1 LNKQISHKRN
11 FREENLMKITTRQTD
26 NVVEILSK
34 VLEFTDRRA
43 KVLHNNIVNVNTENY
58 RPADLDATTF
68 ADLMGQALS
77 SHLISERLIL
87 IDSEYIKFGAD
98 GTFEAI
104 PFTDTQASEL
114 LVTDTKQYL
123 KHQMKKI
130 SENLMNKKVAA
141 QLIEQKHSQKTYL
154 NK

>member
-1 LNKQISHKRN
+1 
-11 FREENLMKITTRQTD
+11 MKITTRQTD
-26 NVVEILSK
+26 NVVEILSM

-58 RPADLDATTF
+58 RPADLDAVAF
-68 ADLMGQALS
+68 ADLMGRALS
-77 SHLISERLIL
+77 AHLISDRLIL
-87 IDSEYIKFGAD
+87 VDSEYIKFGPN

-104 PFTDTQASEL
+104 TVTDPHASQL
-114 LVTDTKQYL
+114 LAADTKQYL
-123 KHQMKKI
+123 KLQMKKI

-154 NK
+154 NNKTKI